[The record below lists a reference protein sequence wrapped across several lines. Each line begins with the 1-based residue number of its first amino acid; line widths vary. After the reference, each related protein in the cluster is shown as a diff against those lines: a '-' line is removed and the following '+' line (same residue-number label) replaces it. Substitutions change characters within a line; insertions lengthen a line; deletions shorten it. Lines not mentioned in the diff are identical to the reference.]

1 MVHDS
6 SMHSRMARR
15 MVCQHTVLPRE
26 AAHVPFTTP
35 RARWAPLAGFRRWLQ
50 ICHLL
55 APQHRLAGELPLR
68 LLSSNIGAQRADE
81 LSHVPGPDPTPSLH
95 PKIFTTRG
103 TPAVHSTRSSKE
115 PLQTQ
120 SAIASVYSAFR

>member
-1 MVHDS
+1 MIHGS
-6 SMHSRMARR
+6 SMHGNMTQR

-26 AAHVPFTTP
+26 ASHVPFTTP
-35 RARWAPLAGFRRWLQ
+35 RARWAPLAVRRWLQ
-50 ICHLL
+50 PWHLL

-68 LLSSNIGAQRADE
+68 LLPSNIGAQREDE

-115 PLQTQ
+115 LLQTQ
-120 SAIASVYSAFR
+120 SAMASVYRGTA